1 MANGIIL
8 KKSEILLIKKALFL
22 MLEIDIEEKNLS
34 REEFEAIHE
43 LLEDL

>member
-8 KKSEILLIKKALFL
+8 KQSEIVLIKKALFL
-22 MLEIDIEEKNLS
+22 MLKVDIEEKNLS
-34 REEFEAIHE
+34 REEFEEIHE